1 MEIHAYIK
9 QKKEFHK
16 ALIDHLDSDDDTNFK
31 YDEILTKNLDN
42 IKQSKDAEEIKSLY
56 KYVIII
62 TIIHFLTKK
71 SHKFSFIFRQQCKKI

>member
-31 YDEILTKNLDN
+31 YDEILTK
-42 IKQSKDAEEIKSLY
+42 
-56 KYVIII
+56 
-62 TIIHFLTKK
+62 K